1 MAKMRIRRFLR
12 MDSEI
17 NVASMSDISFILI
30 IFFMVT
36 AVFTLKDGLHLSLPD
51 KNRTPV
57 VISARNVVTVTLSES
72 GGITCRDR
80 EVDRDALPA
89 LLADEL
95 RSNPSLVVL
104 AKIARGVSYEKAV
117 DLVDRIQFAGVRRLT
132 IRTI

>member
-36 AVFTLKDGLHLSLPD
+36 AVFTLKDGLHLALPD
-51 KNRTPV
+51 KNRPPV

-80 EVDRDALPA
+80 EVDREALSA

-95 RSNPSLVVL
+95 RGNPGLVVL